1 MTDELRGRRFLV
13 VEDEYVIAADLAA
26 SLKALG
32 VEVAG
37 PAASVAE
44 ALTLLESDGDR
55 LDGAVLDINLG
66 NERVYPVAD
75 VLRGRGIPFVFTTGY
90 DAAVVPNCY
99 ADVPRCEKPV
109 DERRLVRFLSG
120 VTQRS
125 KQGGT

>member
-1 MTDELRGRRFLV
+1 MPDAIELRGRRFLL

-26 SLKALG
+26 SLEALG
-32 VEVAG
+32 VQVAG

-44 ALTLLESDGDR
+44 ALTLLQNDGNR
-55 LDGAVLDINLG
+55 LDGAVLDINLR

-90 DAAVVPNCY
+90 GATVVPNSY

-109 DERRLVRFLSG
+109 DERRLVRCLSG
-120 VTQRS
+120 VIQR
-125 KQGGT
+125 GR

>member
-1 MTDELRGRRFLV
+1 MPDAVELRGRRLLV
-13 VEDEYVIAADLAA
+13 VEDEYVIAADLAVFLEA
-26 SLKALG
+26 IG

-44 ALTLLESDGDR
+44 ALTLLENDGNR

-90 DAAVVPNCY
+90 DAAVVPNSY
-99 ADVPRCEKPV
+99 SDVPRCEKPV
-109 DERRLVRFLSG
+109 DERRLARCLSS
-120 VTQRS
+120 VIQRS
-125 KQGGT
+125 N

>member
-1 MTDELRGRRFLV
+1 MTDELKGRRFLV
-13 VEDEYVIAADLAA
+13 IEDEYVIAADLAA
-26 SLKALG
+26 CLEALG
-32 VEVAG
+32 IEVAG

-90 DAAVVPNCY
+90 DAAVVPSCY

-109 DERRLVRFLSG
+109 DYQRLARCLSG
-120 VTQRS
+120 VTQRN
-125 KQGGT
+125 K

>member
-1 MTDELRGRRFLV
+1 VSDELRGRRFLV
-13 VEDEYVIAADLAA
+13 VEDEYIIAADIAA
-26 SLKALG
+26 CLNALG

-44 ALTLLESDGDR
+44 ALSLLESDGDR

-75 VLRGRGIPFVFTTGY
+75 ALRGRGIPFAFTTGY
-90 DAAVVPNCY
+90 DAAVVPNSY

-109 DERRLVRFLSG
+109 DERGLVRCLSG
-120 VTQRS
+120 MTQRS
-125 KQGGT
+125 K